1 MKLTPS
7 MPPIP
12 PIGRDHAVP
21 AAKDQPECLVARRAG
36 PYHPNMARKIR
47 LIAPTMTGLG
57 LGLLS
62 AAPAYA
68 DDGLAVGSGGLIG
81 LAIAAI
87 VIVLLVLRAGID
99 RKRIAG
105 LEARLAASVAEGD
118 AWRNLLDIVPYP
130 VWRHGADKEI
140 AYRNRVFADL
150 LQQESGHARA
160 LARGLA
166 ERALGTQSEQ
176 TESLQTVVDGQPRL
190 YSFVLRPMGEG
201 VGAYA
206 VDHTALEALQS
217 DLSGQI
223 AATSEVLE
231 TLRTAIAIYGPE
243 RRLHFA
249 NAAFAELW
257 KLDRN
262 FLDGE
267 PTIQEVL
274 EALRERRRLPEYA
287 DFPAFKRT
295 QVGLFQSLTDRFE
308 ELVHLP
314 DETTLRMVVT
324 PHPFGGL
331 MFTYEDVTDSLALE
345 RSYNT
350 LIDVQRAT
358 LDNLHEGVAA
368 FGTDGRLKLFNPA
381 LVRIWELDEET
392 LGNGPGL
399 GELID
404 GAHRFF
410 PSAEGWAEHKTEI
423 LRELPMRLSRHGI
436 LEREDGKHLDYTSVP
451 LPDGATLLTFVDVT
465 DRERVE
471 RALRERNDA
480 LENADR
486 LKTEFI
492 ANVSYEL
499 RTPLNSIIGFA
510 EILANQYFGELSS
523 RQLEY
528 AQGILE
534 SSQRL
539 LSLIND
545 ILDLATIEAGYMVL
559 EVTEVDLHGLLA
571 GVLALGRQRART
583 QQLTLVFD
591 CHPSIGS
598 IEADPRRLKQAL
610 FNLMTNA
617 CSFTPPGGSVTLA
630 ARREQGEVAITVS
643 DTGIGIAE
651 KDRGRVF
658 DRFERGVMF
667 SSEGGA
673 GLGLSLVKSFIELH
687 GGRVELNSMSGEG
700 TSVTCYLPERAV
712 QSADRAIAVKDEPI
726 ARP

>member
-1 MKLTPS
+1 MRLPALGAALLLAR
-7 MPPIP
+7 PA
-12 PIGRDHAVP
+12 HAQETASLGSGDMALL
-21 AAKDQPECLVARRAG
+21 AAAALLV
-36 PYHPNMARKIR
+36 
-47 LIAPTMTGLG
+47 L
-57 LGLLS
+57 
-62 AAPAYA
+62 
-68 DDGLAVGSGGLIG
+68 GLAVALFLS
-81 LAIAAI
+81 
-87 VIVLLVLRAGID
+87 R
-99 RKRIAG
+99 RRIAELDG
-105 LEARLAASVAEGD
+105 KLAASAVEGRR
-118 AWRNLLDIVPYP
+118 WRELLDLVPHP
-130 VWRHGADKEI
+130 VWWHGPDREI
-140 AYRNRVFADL
+140 AYHNRCFGAL
-150 LQQESGHARA
+150 LEQESGQARSLTRS
-160 LARGLA
+160 LADRS
-166 ERALGTQSEQ
+166 LGTGGEQ

-190 YSFVLRPMGEG
+190 YSFAARPLPGGG

-206 VDHTALEALQS
+206 VDQTSLEALQA
-217 DLSGQI
+217 DLAHQI
-223 AATSEVLE
+223 AATGEVLE
-231 TLRTAIAIYGPE
+231 TLRTAIAIYGPD

-249 NAAFAELW
+249 NAAFAGLW

-274 EALRERRRLPEYA
+274 EALREKRRLPEYA

-295 QVGLFQSLTDRFE
+295 QVGLFQSLTHRFE

-314 DETTLRMVVT
+314 DETTLRMIVT

-331 MFTYEDVTDSLALE
+331 MFTYDDVTDSLALE

-358 LDNLHEGVAA
+358 LDNLHEGVAV

-381 LVRIWELDEET
+381 LLRIWELEEEF
-392 LGNGPGL
+392 LANGPPL
-399 GELID
+399 GEVIELCR
-404 GAHRFF
+404 RFF
-410 PSAEGWAEHKTEI
+410 PDAADWQGAKSEI
-423 LRELPMRLSRHGI
+423 LRQLPQRRGRHGV
-436 LEREDGKHLDYTSVP
+436 LERGDGKHLDYSAVP

-471 RALRERNDA
+471 RALRERNEA

-510 EILANQYFGELSS
+510 EILANQYFGDLNP

-528 AQGILE
+528 SQGILE

-559 EVTEVDLHGLLA
+559 ELSEVELHVLLAGLLA
-571 GVLALGRQRART
+571 LSRQRARS
-583 QQLTLVFD
+583 QQLTLNFD
-591 CHPSIGS
+591 CSPSIGG

-617 CSFTPPGGSVTLA
+617 CSFTPTGGTVTLA
-630 ARREQGEVAITVS
+630 ARREPGGVAISVT
-643 DTGIGIAE
+643 DTGIGIPE
-651 KDRGRVF
+651 SEHNRIF

-667 SSEGGA
+667 SSDGGA

-687 GGRVELNSMSGEG
+687 GGRVELISAPGEG
-700 TSVTCYLPERAV
+700 TTVICHLPERAAPALAA
-712 QSADRAIAVKDEPI
+712 SAEGAK
-726 ARP
+726 

>member
-1 MKLTPS
+1 
-7 MPPIP
+7 
-12 PIGRDHAVP
+12 
-21 AAKDQPECLVARRAG
+21 
-36 PYHPNMARKIR
+36 MARGILR
-47 LIAPTMTGLG
+47 IVSAACW
-57 LGLLS
+57 LS
-62 AAPAYA
+62 AALLASGPAHA
-68 DDGLAVGSGGLIG
+68 DDMIPGGAFGAFGLAV
-81 LAIAAI
+81 AAI
-87 VIVLLVLRAGID
+87 VIVGLCLRILAD
-99 RKRIAG
+99 RKRIAALTSG
-105 LEARLAASVAEGD
+105 LAASAEEGRR
-118 AWRNLLDIVPYP
+118 WRALLDLMPHP
-130 VWRHGADKEI
+130 VWWHGPDKEI
-140 AYRNRVFADL
+140 VYRNRCFADL
-150 LQQESGHARA
+150 LQQESGQARI

-166 ERALGTQSEQ
+166 ERALGTGSEQ
-176 TESLQTVVDGQPRL
+176 TESLQTVVDGQKRL
-190 YSFVLRPMGEG
+190 YSFVARPIDGGG

-206 VDHTALEALQS
+206 VNHTALEALQS

-262 FLDGE
+262 FLDGA

-314 DETTLRMVVT
+314 DETTLRMIVT

-368 FGTDGRLKLFNPA
+368 FGIDGRLKLFNPA
-381 LVRIWELDEET
+381 LVRIWDLDEESLT
-392 LGNGPGL
+392 SEPAL
-399 GELID
+399 GELIERC
-404 GAHRFF
+404 HLFF
-410 PSAEGWAEHKTEI
+410 SSAENWAERKAEI
-423 LRELPMRLSRHGI
+423 LHELPLRQHRHGI
-436 LEREDGKHLDYTSVP
+436 VEREDGKHLDYTSVP

-471 RALRERNDA
+471 RALRERNEA

-510 EILANQYFGELSS
+510 EILANQYFGELTP

-559 EVTEVDLHGLLA
+559 EVAEVDLHGLLA
-571 GVLALGRQRART
+571 SVLALGRQRARS
-583 QQLTLVFD
+583 QQLSLVFD

-617 CSFTPPGGSVTLA
+617 CTFTPPGGSVTLA
-630 ARREQGEVAITVS
+630 ARRESGGIAITVS

-651 KDRGRVF
+651 QDRGRVF

-667 SSEGGA
+667 SSDGGA

-687 GGRVELNSMSGEG
+687 GGRVELNSVPGEG
-700 TSVTCYLPERAV
+700 TTVICHLPERAV
-712 QSADRAIAVKDEPI
+712 APPE
-726 ARP
+726 